1 MVGGEL
7 AAKGLD
13 LVVGRV
19 IEGLVANDLLGKVV
33 VVMLGQM
40 GLEVGACQ
48 TGTDQQQLRGGLQ
61 LGNHLMEEVLVVL
74 GAFVAGMGVVVG
86 LMAIDVVLVGPAV
99 GVKLMLVS
107 MDVPLC
113 TAARLAPLP
122 RCARMTRPCA
132 ASVPARRASSS
143 IRNAYDKP

>member
-1 MVGGEL
+1 MVFDEL

-19 IEGLVANDLLGKVV
+19 IEGLVANDLLGQVV

-61 LGNHLMEEVLVVL
+61 LRNYLMEEVVVVL
-74 GAFVAGMGVVVG
+74 GPFVAGMGVVIG
-86 LMAIDVVLVGPAV
+86 LMAIDVVLGGPAV
-99 GVKLMLVS
+99 GVKLKQAGVFGI
-107 MDVPLC
+107 DPDDNKGHG
-113 TAARLAPLP
+113 
-122 RCARMTRPCA
+122 
-132 ASVPARRASSS
+132 SS
-143 IRNAYDKP
+143 

>member
-1 MVGGEL
+1 MCYTPYETPPTTNISGFPGECQWRKLREDQLVVFDEL

-19 IEGLVANDLLGKVV
+19 IEGLVANDLLGQVV

-61 LGNHLMEEVLVVL
+61 LRNHLMEEVVVVL
-74 GAFVAGMGVVVG
+74 GPFVAGMGVVIG
-86 LMAIDVVLVGPAV
+86 LMAIDVVLGGPAI
-99 GVKLMLVS
+99 GVKLKQEIG
-107 MDVPLC
+107 
-113 TAARLAPLP
+113 
-122 RCARMTRPCA
+122 
-132 ASVPARRASSS
+132 RAHV
-143 IRNAYDKP
+143 